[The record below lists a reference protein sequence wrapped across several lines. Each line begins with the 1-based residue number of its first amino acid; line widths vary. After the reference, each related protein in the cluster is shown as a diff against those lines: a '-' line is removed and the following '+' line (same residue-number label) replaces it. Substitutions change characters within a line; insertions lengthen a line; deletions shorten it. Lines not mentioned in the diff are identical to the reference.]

1 MHLFLDKNLAA
12 NYQSPSQVVRV
23 LTESWLQQNIYCP
36 SCGNEAIES
45 FQNNQPVADFFCSQC
60 HEEYELKSKQGTS
73 IGKKVADGAYHTM
86 LERIAAENN
95 PSFFFLCYRKTDL
108 SVQHLIVIPKHFFTP
123 NIIMPRAKGLP
134 ARPNYI
140 MCSMDISQLP
150 TSGKISLVTN
160 GNIVAKDT
168 VIEQWQQHLFLRQ
181 HGGGL
186 LSRILLHQH
195 AGPQICMDVHSVGSG
210 QQRHLRS
217 FRKDV
222 GVDELQLLQ
231 GGGREH

>member
-12 NYQSPSQVVRV
+12 NYQSPSQVARV

-73 IGKKVADGAYHTM
+73 IGNKVADGAYHTM
-86 LERIAAENN
+86 LERIAAKNN

-108 SVQHLIVIPKHFFTP
+108 AVQHLIVIPKHFFTP

-134 ARPNYI
+134 TRPTPELVKMIEALSDFSRSGNNALVI
-140 MCSMDISQLP
+140 MNWAVTFTCMTFCQL
-150 TSGKISLVTN
+150 SSL
-160 GNIVAKDT
+160 
-168 VIEQWQQHLFLRQ
+168 
-181 HGGGL
+181 
-186 LSRILLHQH
+186 
-195 AGPQICMDVHSVGSG
+195 
-210 QQRHLRS
+210 
-217 FRKDV
+217 
-222 GVDELQLLQ
+222 
-231 GGGREH
+231 